1 MTTNRRMR
9 ERVRIDLAN
18 GEYLHGDFS
27 YQDISRAPAV
37 VYVHGFT
44 SRRRGE
50 KSTALEACCAC
61 RGWTYVAFDFRGHG
75 DSSGTLRHLRASG
88 LQSDLD
94 AVADYLAARE
104 ITRLHLVGSSM
115 GGWASAWFA
124 VRHREL
130 VRACMFIA
138 PALEFL
144 RGFWNLLPPQQQ
156 QAWQRTGRYPARN
169 LARGTEE
176 ELDYAM
182 YEEAEAFSLP
192 ALTERWSTP
201 ALIYHGMQDD
211 VISYRTSLE
220 FVSSCP
226 FPLMELR
233 LLKDGDHRLHRYA
246 EPMAEAACSFFA
258 AIR

>member
-1 MTTNRRMR
+1 M
-9 ERVRIDLAN
+9 
-18 GEYLHGDFS
+18 
-27 YQDISRAPAV
+27 

-50 KSTALEACCAC
+50 KATALEACCAR
-61 RGWTYVAFDFRGHG
+61 RGWTFVAFDFRGHG
-75 DSSGTLRHLRASG
+75 DSSGTLRDLRASG

-94 AVADYLAARE
+94 AVADYLASRK
-104 ITRLHLVGSSM
+104 ISPIYLVGSSM

-124 VRHREL
+124 VRHRLL
-130 VRACMFIA
+130 VRACTFIA

-144 RGFWNLLPPQQQ
+144 RGFWKLLPPEQQQ
-156 QAWQRTGRYPARN
+156 IWQRTGRYPTRN

-176 ELDYAM
+176 ELDFAM
-182 YEEAEAFSLP
+182 YEEAEEYSLK
-192 ALTERWSTP
+192 ALIERWSTP

-211 VISYRTSLE
+211 VISYKTSLE
-220 FVSSCP
+220 FVSLSS

-233 LLKDGDHRLHRYA
+233 LLKDGDHRLHRHA
-246 EPMAEAACSFFA
+246 EPMAEAGCSFFA